1 MNGHRVIRTQSQ
13 TQEDTRCLENTG
25 SGTVA
30 GGRSEK
36 HNRWKG
42 SWSSN
47 LQIIHRLIVKTSL
60 LVTTRINNIGST
72 FRLANWITNISDWPR
87 PLVVVILPAL
97 TYHRL
102 LVLHG
107 TLYNLILQYPMTLSF
122 LTRLVLL
129 FLAIHSST
137 LTAAPYHPLPTFSN
151 TRNRVVSSCFVI
163 ICVPGLL
170 ISDNVSDGVSL
181 CAVSLCSGRT
191 QPHTQRDREAMKKV
205 SINAQRRRKWG

>member
-1 MNGHRVIRTQSQ
+1 MNGHRVTQSQ
-13 TQEDTRCLENTG
+13 TQGDTRCLENTG
-25 SGTVA
+25 SGTAA

-36 HNRWKG
+36 HNRRKG

-47 LQIIHRLIVKTSL
+47 LQIIRRLIVKTCL

-129 FLAIHSST
+129 FPPSCDRG
-137 LTAAPYHPLPTFSN
+137 PLPSPFY
-151 TRNRVVSSCFVI
+151 
-163 ICVPGLL
+163 L
-170 ISDNVSDGVSL
+170 I
-181 CAVSLCSGRT
+181 
-191 QPHTQRDREAMKKV
+191 QYP
-205 SINAQRRRKWG
+205 